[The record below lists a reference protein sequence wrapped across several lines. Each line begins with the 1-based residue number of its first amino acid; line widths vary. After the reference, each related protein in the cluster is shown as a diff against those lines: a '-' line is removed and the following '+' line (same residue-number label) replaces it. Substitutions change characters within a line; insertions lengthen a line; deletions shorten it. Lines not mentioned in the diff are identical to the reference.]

1 MIVRVSA
8 RSSQQ
13 WCWQWGVLWE
23 IPGCAKSIFGSEE
36 IHDFSMEVFFC
47 GKIMIFCGVW
57 VYNPGFADDFRFPEI
72 H

>member
-36 IHDFSMEVFFC
+36 IHDFSMEVFFLWENHDILWC
-47 GKIMIFCGVW
+47 LGIQSRIC
-57 VYNPGFADDFRFPEI
+57 
-72 H
+72 